1 MKREFL
7 KELGLEDDVISK
19 IMKEHG
25 KTIQKMDDT
34 IETYRGKISE
44 LQTDIATKSKDY
56 EELNKEHMLSKAKIE
71 EFEKVDIDGLK
82 NSIQEW
88 ENKYNEREYDLSIDK
103 YMQDYK
109 FTSELAKEAT
119 ISKFKEQK
127 FKLKDGKLDGAEDY
141 MKKFMEENKS
151 AFVIEDNNMQNNN
164 NNLLN
169 NNSMT
174 NTSTYSY
181 NPASGTNTDD
191 LASFEGMLDSL
202 SK

>member
-88 ENKYNEREYDLSIDK
+88 ENKYNQREYDLSVDK

-127 FKLKDGKLDGAEDY
+127 FKLKDGELDGAEEY

-151 AFVIEDNNMQNNN
+151 AFVIEDNNTQNNN

-169 NNSMT
+169 NNSMA

-191 LASFEGMLDSL
+191 LQAFEGMLDSL

>member
-88 ENKYNEREYDLSIDK
+88 ENKYNQREYDLSVDK

>member
-88 ENKYNEREYDLSIDK
+88 ENKYNEREYDLTIDK

-127 FKLKDGKLDGAEDY
+127 FKLKDGKLDGAEEY

-191 LASFEGMLDSL
+191 LQAFEGMLDSL

>member
-56 EELNKEHMLSKAKIE
+56 EELNKEHMLFKAKIE
-71 EFEKVDIDGLK
+71 EFEKVDVDGLK

-88 ENKYNEREYDLSIDK
+88 ENKYNEREYDLTIDK

-169 NNSMT
+169 NNSMA

-191 LASFEGMLDSL
+191 LQAFEGMLDSL

>member
-71 EFEKVDIDGLK
+71 EFEKVDVDGLK

-88 ENKYNEREYDLSIDK
+88 ENKYNEREYDLTIDK

-127 FKLKDGKLDGAEDY
+127 FKLKDGKLDGAEEY

-151 AFVIEDNNMQNNN
+151 AFVIEDNNTQNNN

-191 LASFEGMLDSL
+191 LQAFEGMLDSL

>member
-88 ENKYNEREYDLSIDK
+88 ENKYNQREYDLSVDK
-103 YMQDYK
+103 YMQNYK

-127 FKLKDGKLDGAEDY
+127 FKLKDGKLDGAEEY

-151 AFVIEDNNMQNNN
+151 AFVIEDNNIQNNN

-191 LASFEGMLDSL
+191 LQAFEGMLDSL

>member
-56 EELNKEHMLSKAKIE
+56 EDLNKEHMLSKAKIE

-88 ENKYNEREYDLSIDK
+88 ENKYNQREYDLSVDK
-103 YMQDYK
+103 YMQNYK

-127 FKLKDGKLDGAEDY
+127 FKLKDGKLDGAEEY

-151 AFVIEDNNMQNNN
+151 AFVIEDNNTQNNN

-191 LASFEGMLDSL
+191 LQAFEGMLDSL

>member
-88 ENKYNEREYDLSIDK
+88 ENKYNEREYDLTIDK

-169 NNSMT
+169 NNSMA

-191 LASFEGMLDSL
+191 LQAFEGMLDSL

>member
-88 ENKYNEREYDLSIDK
+88 ENKYNEREYDLTIDK

-164 NNLLN
+164 NKLLN

>member
-88 ENKYNEREYDLSIDK
+88 ENKYNEREYDLTIDK

-151 AFVIEDNNMQNNN
+151 AFVIEDNNIQNNN

-191 LASFEGMLDSL
+191 LQAFEGMLDSL

>member
-56 EELNKEHMLSKAKIE
+56 EDLNKEHMLSKAKIE
-71 EFEKVDIDGLK
+71 EFEKVDIDDLK

-88 ENKYNEREYDLSIDK
+88 ENKYNEREYDLTIDK

-127 FKLKDGKLDGAEDY
+127 FKLKDGKLDGAEEY
-141 MKKFMEENKS
+141 MKKFIEENKS
-151 AFVIEDNNMQNNN
+151 AFVIEDNNMQNDN

-169 NNSMT
+169 NNSMA

-191 LASFEGMLDSL
+191 LQAFEGMLDSL

>member
-88 ENKYNEREYDLSIDK
+88 ENKYNQREYDLSVDK
-103 YMQDYK
+103 YMQNYK

-141 MKKFMEENKS
+141 MRKFMEENKS
-151 AFVIEDNNMQNNN
+151 AFVIEDNNTQNNN

-169 NNSMT
+169 NNSMA

-191 LASFEGMLDSL
+191 LQAFEGMLDSL

>member
-88 ENKYNEREYDLSIDK
+88 ENKYNEREYDLTIDK

>member
-88 ENKYNEREYDLSIDK
+88 ENKYNQREYDLSVDK

-127 FKLKDGKLDGAEDY
+127 FKLKDGKLDGAEEY

-151 AFVIEDNNMQNNN
+151 AFVIEDNNTQNNN

-174 NTSTYSY
+174 NTSTYLY

-191 LASFEGMLDSL
+191 LQAFEGMLDSL

>member
-71 EFEKVDIDGLK
+71 EFEKFDIDGLK

-88 ENKYNEREYDLSIDK
+88 ENKYNQREYDLSVDK
-103 YMQDYK
+103 YMQNYK
-109 FTSELAKEAT
+109 FTHL
-119 ISKFKEQK
+119 
-127 FKLKDGKLDGAEDY
+127 
-141 MKKFMEENKS
+141 
-151 AFVIEDNNMQNNN
+151 
-164 NNLLN
+164 
-169 NNSMT
+169 
-174 NTSTYSY
+174 SY
-181 NPASGTNTDD
+181 
-191 LASFEGMLDSL
+191 FFFF
-202 SK
+202 

>member
-88 ENKYNEREYDLSIDK
+88 ENKYNEREYDLTIDK

-141 MKKFMEENKS
+141 MKKFMEENES
-151 AFVIEDNNMQNNN
+151 AFVIEDNNTQNNN

-169 NNSMT
+169 NNSMA

-191 LASFEGMLDSL
+191 LQAFEGMLDSL

>member
-88 ENKYNEREYDLSIDK
+88 ENKYNQREYDLSVDK

-127 FKLKDGKLDGAEDY
+127 FKLKDGKLDGAEEY

-191 LASFEGMLDSL
+191 LQAFEGMLDSL

>member
-88 ENKYNEREYDLSIDK
+88 ENKYNQREYDLSVDK

-127 FKLKDGKLDGAEDY
+127 FKLKDGKLDGAEEY

-151 AFVIEDNNMQNNN
+151 AFVIEDNNTQNNN

-174 NTSTYSY
+174 NASTYSY

-191 LASFEGMLDSL
+191 LQAFEGMLDSL

>member
-88 ENKYNEREYDLSIDK
+88 ENKYNQREYDLSVDK

-127 FKLKDGKLDGAEDY
+127 FKLKDGKLDGAEEY

-191 LASFEGMLDSL
+191 LKAFEGMLDSL

>member
-88 ENKYNEREYDLSIDK
+88 ENKYNQREYDLSVDK
-103 YMQDYK
+103 YMQNYK

-127 FKLKDGKLDGAEDY
+127 FKLKDGKLDGAEEY

-151 AFVIEDNNMQNNN
+151 AFVIEDNNTQNN

-191 LASFEGMLDSL
+191 LQAFEGMLDSL

>member
-88 ENKYNEREYDLSIDK
+88 ENKYNQREYDLSVDK
-103 YMQDYK
+103 YMQNYK

>member
-88 ENKYNEREYDLSIDK
+88 ENKYNQREYDLSVDK

-151 AFVIEDNNMQNNN
+151 AFVIEDNNTQNNN

-169 NNSMT
+169 NNSMA

-191 LASFEGMLDSL
+191 LQAFEGMLDSL

>member
-34 IETYRGKISE
+34 IETYRGKIFE

-88 ENKYNEREYDLSIDK
+88 ENKYNQREYDLSVDK
-103 YMQDYK
+103 YMQGYK

-151 AFVIEDNNMQNNN
+151 AFVIEDNNTQNNN

-191 LASFEGMLDSL
+191 LQAFEGMLDSL

>member
-56 EELNKEHMLSKAKIE
+56 EELNKEHILSKAKIE

-88 ENKYNEREYDLSIDK
+88 ENKYNQREYDLSVDK

-127 FKLKDGKLDGAEDY
+127 FKLKDGKLDGAEEY

-151 AFVIEDNNMQNNN
+151 AFVIEDNNTQNNN

-191 LASFEGMLDSL
+191 LQAFEGMLDSL

>member
-88 ENKYNEREYDLSIDK
+88 ENKYNEREYDLTIDK

-151 AFVIEDNNMQNNN
+151 AFVIENNNTQNNN

-191 LASFEGMLDSL
+191 LQAFEGMLDSL

>member
-88 ENKYNEREYDLSIDK
+88 ENKYNEREYDLTIDK

-127 FKLKDGKLDGAEDY
+127 FKLKDGKLDGAEEY

-151 AFVIEDNNMQNNN
+151 AFVIEDNNTQNNN

-191 LASFEGMLDSL
+191 LHAFEGMLDRL

>member
-88 ENKYNEREYDLSIDK
+88 ENKYNQREYDLSVDK
-103 YMQDYK
+103 YMQNYK

-141 MKKFMEENKS
+141 MKKFIEENKS

-169 NNSMT
+169 NNNMT

-191 LASFEGMLDSL
+191 LQAFEGMLDSL

>member
-88 ENKYNEREYDLSIDK
+88 ENKYNQREYDLSVDK

-127 FKLKDGKLDGAEDY
+127 FKLKDGELDGAEEY

-151 AFVIEDNNMQNNN
+151 AFVIEDNNTQNNN

-191 LASFEGMLDSL
+191 LQAFEGMLDSL

>member
-88 ENKYNEREYDLSIDK
+88 ENKYNEREYDLTIDK

-191 LASFEGMLDSL
+191 LQAFEGMLDSL

>member
-88 ENKYNEREYDLSIDK
+88 ENKYNEREYDLTIDK

-151 AFVIEDNNMQNNN
+151 AFVIEDNNTQNNN

-191 LASFEGMLDSL
+191 LQAFEGMLDSL

>member
-88 ENKYNEREYDLSIDK
+88 ENKYNEREYDLTIDK

-127 FKLKDGKLDGAEDY
+127 FKLKDGKLDGAEEY

-151 AFVIEDNNMQNNN
+151 AFVIEDNNTQNNN

-191 LASFEGMLDSL
+191 LQAFEGMLDSL

>member
-71 EFEKVDIDGLK
+71 EFEKVDVDGLK

-88 ENKYNEREYDLSIDK
+88 ENKYNEREYDLTIDK

-169 NNSMT
+169 NNSMA

-191 LASFEGMLDSL
+191 LQAFEGMLDSL

>member
-1 MKREFL
+1 
-7 KELGLEDDVISK
+7 
-19 IMKEHG
+19 
-25 KTIQKMDDT
+25 
-34 IETYRGKISE
+34 
-44 LQTDIATKSKDY
+44 
-56 EELNKEHMLSKAKIE
+56 
-71 EFEKVDIDGLK
+71 
-82 NSIQEW
+82 
-88 ENKYNEREYDLSIDK
+88 
-103 YMQDYK
+103 MQNYK

>member
-88 ENKYNEREYDLSIDK
+88 ENKYNQREYDLSVDK

-127 FKLKDGKLDGAEDY
+127 FKLKDGKLDGAEEY

-151 AFVIEDNNMQNNN
+151 AFVIEDNNIQNNN

-191 LASFEGMLDSL
+191 LQAFEGMLDSL

>member
-1 MKREFL
+1 MKREVL

-88 ENKYNEREYDLSIDK
+88 ENKYNQREYDLSVDK
-103 YMQDYK
+103 YMQNYK

-151 AFVIEDNNMQNNN
+151 AFVIEDNNTQNNN

-169 NNSMT
+169 NNSMA

-191 LASFEGMLDSL
+191 LQAFEGMLDSL

>member
-88 ENKYNEREYDLSIDK
+88 ENKYNQREYDLSVDK
-103 YMQDYK
+103 YMQNYK

-151 AFVIEDNNMQNNN
+151 AFVIEDNNTQNNN

-169 NNSMT
+169 NNSMA

-191 LASFEGMLDSL
+191 LQAFEGMLDSL

>member
-88 ENKYNEREYDLSIDK
+88 ENKYNQREYDLSVDK

-127 FKLKDGKLDGAEDY
+127 FKLKDGKLDGAEEY

-151 AFVIEDNNMQNNN
+151 AFVIEDNNTQNNN

-169 NNSMT
+169 NNSMA

-191 LASFEGMLDSL
+191 LQAFEGMLDSL

>member
-88 ENKYNEREYDLSIDK
+88 ENKYNQREYDLSVDK
-103 YMQDYK
+103 YMQNYK

-169 NNSMT
+169 NNNMT

-191 LASFEGMLDSL
+191 LQAFEGMLDSL

>member
-88 ENKYNEREYDLSIDK
+88 ENKYNEREYDLTIDK

-191 LASFEGMLDSL
+191 LAAFEGMLDSL